1 MSIIFK
7 DKNVKLSFLLYSI
20 VVLLISCNFKQKT
33 NNIKIMDKISN
44 HSYSN
49 YQEVVIQH
57 LDLTLNV
64 LFEKKEIIGI
74 ADLTLE
80 KLDSSANSVILDIK
94 ALEIDKVT
102 DADGLALEYS
112 IGKEDE
118 ILGSSLTIQLPKKGN
133 NVRVHYKTTGASEAL
148 QWQEPEQTL
157 GKKHPF
163 LFTQSQAILAR
174 TWIPL
179 QDCPAVRFTYSA
191 KVKVD
196 KDLLPL
202 MSASNPQQKNENR
215 IYTFEMPQPIPSYLM
230 ALCAGDLVYRSLGD
244 SCGVYAEPAQI
255 DDCANEFEDLQS
267 MIDKASELYGAY
279 KWGVYDVVVL
289 PPSFPFGGM
298 ENPRLTFAT
307 PTIIAGDKS
316 LVSLVAHEL
325 AHSWSGNLVTNRT
338 WNDFWLN
345 EGFTVYFENRIMEKI
360 YGKPYADMLALLGM
374 GELQNT
380 LKDLK
385 DKPKDTKLYLE
396 LDGRSPDDGMT
407 DIAYEKGR
415 FFLLMIEEVVG
426 RAEFDAFLNG
436 YFKKNAFKTI
446 TTAEFIE
453 TLNTDLLSKNPE
465 WKRKVNVD
473 EWIYSPGLPS
483 NCPVPISAEFEKV
496 KEDVSMFR
504 KDGKLPNTANYTTHH
519 WLQFLR
525 ELPDSMPLERMAILD
540 DSFDITNTGNSEI
553 ACDWFKHAI
562 MSKYDVAYP
571 AMESFLIRVGRRK
584 FLTPLYGRMVES
596 DQKELAQRIYRK
608 AKSGYHSV
616 SSNTISALLD
626 AK

>member
-1 MSIIFK
+1 
-7 DKNVKLSFLLYSI
+7 LS
-20 VVLLISCNFKQKT
+20 
-33 NNIKIMDKISN
+33 
-44 HSYSN
+44 
-49 YQEVVIQH
+49 
-57 LDLTLNV
+57 LDLNV
-64 LFEKKEIIGI
+64 LFETKEIIGI
-74 ADLTLE
+74 ADLKLE
-80 KLDSSANSVILDIK
+80 KLNSNVNSVILDIK

-102 DADGLALEYS
+102 DSDGLALDYS

-118 ILGSSLTIQLPKKGN
+118 ILGSSLTIQLPKQGDN
-133 NVRVHYKTTGASEAL
+133 IRVHYKTTKGSEAL
-148 QWQEPEQTL
+148 QWQEPAQTL

-196 KDLLPL
+196 MDLLPL
-202 MSASNPQQKNENR
+202 MSASNPQHKNENR
-215 IYTFEMPQPIPSYLM
+215 TYTYEMPQPIPSYLM
-230 ALCAGDLVYRSLGD
+230 ALCAGDLEYKSLGD
-244 SCGVYAEPAQI
+244 SCGVYSEPAQI
-255 DDCANEFEDLQS
+255 EECANEFEDLQS

-380 LKDLK
+380 LKDMQETH
-385 DKPKDTKLYLE
+385 PNDTKLYLE

-415 FFLLMIEEVVG
+415 FFLLMIEGVVG
-426 RAEFDAFLNG
+426 REEFDLFLNG

-446 TTAEFIE
+446 TTAEFIK

-465 WKRKVNVD
+465 WKSNVNID

-483 NCPVPISAEFEKV
+483 NCPFPTSTEFDKV

-504 KDGKLPNTANYTTHH
+504 KDGIIPNTANYTTHH

-525 ELPDSMPLERMAILD
+525 ELPDSLPTERMAMLD

-596 DQKELAQRIYRK
+596 NQKEMAKRIYSK

-616 SSNTISALLD
+616 SNNTISALLN